1 MRGGKTQVHD
11 MLEPE
16 RDGKVQVHGIQ
27 ELEQDGIQHD
37 APVHEDLKWN
47 DN

>member
-1 MRGGKTQVHD
+1 MRGGKAQVHD
-11 MLEPE
+11 ILELV

-37 APVHEDLKWN
+37 APVHEDL
-47 DN
+47 DDDS